1 MWVKISASST
11 DNNWTGSTDRIQLAI
26 NKNDLAKI
34 TALTGLNLSVNN
46 TKKFSVLNSML
57 STATE
62 FKGNFFSKYTV
73 KWFDAKIGGHDI
85 SNQLQSVRQVWVKIT
100 ADSVDK
106 NWQGTTPRLNININA
121 ANFNVIAG
129 TTGAIV
135 AMTADSSNNTI
146 YAAGKT
152 ASDVGKVYKSNGTDA
167 FVAMDGIDEPIIKM
181 VTNNSSGKVYAISKT
196 KVYVSTDGTAAFTEM
211 TGISERLNSIAVSD
225 DGTVYV
231 GTNKGV
237 YKSDGT
243 NNFTIIPNN
252 TDYIFNVAVFQNTL
266 YFSTRTTV
274 YKLTGPDKFT
284 EIPWITE
291 QVVNLS
297 INTTSGAVY
306 VTTFRKHANIWKSNG
321 TDRFTKFLD
330 LSVVFGQVIS
340 CSFDSVDYTFYYA
353 IAQGNPMINRLFK
366 IKDTETVA
374 TEISGV
380 TDNMRSIVILNGVLY
395 VGANATEFT
404 GSVYKKN

>member
-1 MWVKISASST
+1 
-11 DNNWTGSTDRIQLAI
+11 
-26 NKNDLAKI
+26 
-34 TALTGLNLSVNN
+34 
-46 TKKFSVLNSML
+46 ML

-62 FKGNFFSKYTV
+62 FKGNYFSKYTV

-85 SNQLQSVRQVWVKIT
+85 SNQLQSVRQVLVEIT

-106 NWQGTTPRLNININA
+106 NWQGTTPRLNINMNA
-121 ANFNVIAG
+121 ANFNVIEG

-146 YAAGKT
+146 YAADKT
-152 ASDVGKVYKSNGTDA
+152 ASDVGNVYKSNGTDA

-196 KVYVSTDGTAAFTEM
+196 KVYVPTDGTAAFTE
-211 TGISERLNSIAVSD
+211 
-225 DGTVYV
+225 
-231 GTNKGV
+231 
-237 YKSDGT
+237 
-243 NNFTIIPNN
+243 IP
-252 TDYIFNVAVFQNTL
+252 
-266 YFSTRTTV
+266 
-274 YKLTGPDKFT
+274 G
-284 EIPWITE
+284 ITE

-297 INTTSGAVY
+297 INTTYDAVY

-340 CSFDSVDYTFYYA
+340 CSFDSVDDTFYYA